1 MSSAQTPPRRG
12 GFFFKM
18 IPDMIVNRQRR
29 MRLPLGEIGR
39 FARRARRELHE
50 PRTSRSFGRGER
62 SAFTVCLMDDKAMRA
77 LNARFRGRRKATDV
91 LSFPSGS
98 RGNRFLGEIA
108 ISVETARKNARREGH
123 SLLEEIKLLILHGL
137 LHLLGYDHETDKGRM
152 TRKELRLRRRMG
164 LT

>member
-1 MSSAQTPPRRG
+1 MSSAQAPPRRG

-18 IPDMIVNRQRR
+18 ILNRQRR
-29 MRLPLGEIGR
+29 MRLRLGEIGR

-50 PRTSRSFGRGER
+50 LRTSRCER
-62 SAFTVCLMDDKAMRA
+62 SAFTVCLMDDRAIRA

-91 LSFPSGS
+91 LSFPTGS
-98 RGNRFLGEIA
+98 RGNRFLGDIA
-108 ISVETARKNARREGH
+108 ISVDTARKNARREGH